1 MKIFSKSRD
10 SSSDGGIFCYSRGQ
24 TNTTNFVVNNA
35 RFLKP
40 GSRCIKSKIISERDV
55 VSHKVN
61 KHNTNILMEQTLA
74 REWLSEHGHTVLHSE
89 GLICDW

>member
-35 RFLKP
+35 RLLKP

-61 KHNTNILMEQTLA
+61 KHNTVHFFITYNV
-74 REWLSEHGHTVLHSE
+74 GE
-89 GLICDW
+89 GYFPIHYENYSL